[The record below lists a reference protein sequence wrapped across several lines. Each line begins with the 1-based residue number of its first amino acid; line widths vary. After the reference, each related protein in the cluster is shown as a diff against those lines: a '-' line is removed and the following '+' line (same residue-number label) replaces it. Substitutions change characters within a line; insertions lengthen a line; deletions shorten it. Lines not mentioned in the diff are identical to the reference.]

1 MQIGW
6 IDFSTKDRERAKQLL
21 AFIKPEGQL
30 DELGVGYLRDALSNQ
45 LFPGISTIQTRAK
58 YFFIVTYI
66 LRDYLLLSPKEKRK
80 RNPENYLRERE
91 HEVKNKL
98 RNVYQSKEG
107 IGIIGVT
114 LKDRQYVKR
123 NASEIY
129 WNGLQTYRF
138 LANDGLSLKQFLKNL
153 YNPNALELSQSE
165 EGGDDVVGID
175 ELQWI
180 KTPID
185 NHWFEDLKITLTE
198 EEQDFF
204 KAQIVDNQSNLS
216 SSLVKELVLH
226 DELRQLFIQS
236 DNFESF
242 VVAALVLDFDNTVK
256 QSLILAHDFALLME
270 GLHLLYND
278 ILQNYLFGADYDGI
292 FREEYQLWRLE
303 LEDAMIDYKGFKVQ
317 DVIQFAKY
325 GKNGTEAFLM
335 SWWQYIQQSD
345 ADQEPSQK
353 IMDLISLRE
362 RITKR
367 TKSRLHKP
375 PTANTDITVN
385 KYVGLSRFQYRF
397 YNTKTIIKDIFSE
410 PEKEKEIEEDAIT
423 E

>member
-45 LFPGISTIQTRAK
+45 LFPGVSTIQTRAK

-80 RNPENYLRERE
+80 KNPENYLRERE

-153 YNPNALELSQSE
+153 YNPNALELSQAE
-165 EGGDDVVGID
+165 EGSDDEIGIE

-185 NHWFEDLKITLTE
+185 NHWFEDLKITLSE
-198 EEQDFF
+198 EEQEFF
-204 KAQIVDNQSNLS
+204 KAQIVNNKSSLS

-226 DELRQLFIQS
+226 DELRLLFIES
-236 DNFESF
+236 HNFESF
-242 VVAALVLDFDNTVK
+242 VKDALALDFDVSVK
-256 QSLILAHDFALLME
+256 ETLVLAHDFALLME

-278 ILQNYLFGADYDGI
+278 ILQNYLFGADYDGG

-303 LEDAMIDYKGFKVQ
+303 LEDAMVDYEGFKVQ
-317 DVIQFAKY
+317 DVLQYAKY

-345 ADQEPSQK
+345 AEEEPSQK
-353 IMDLISLRE
+353 MIDLIILRE

-397 YNTKTIIKDIFSE
+397 YNTKTIIKDIFSI
-410 PEKEKEIEEDAIT
+410 PEKEIESDVIT
-423 E
+423 D